1 MKSRE
6 KRIKS
11 GNQLEVEIYPVTE
24 HGHRYDRKRKLS
36 RPEQQALN
44 EKNAIKTFIR
54 LVNTNFVSGDIVI
67 TLEYNKDKRPSGYN
81 QLKRDVQ
88 NYIRRIKYYRNKHDL
103 PIIKYVYVI
112 ELQGVD
118 HWHCHMIMSKI
129 AREVAESLW
138 DNADFVN
145 SKSFQPTQQDGG
157 EAIAKYF
164 MGQKGNK
171 GVKKGCWRRWNSSN
185 NLKQPIEEIKDQT
198 HTRSGLARI
207 ARERIDDRIYWERKH
222 KGYRFVSATP
232 TYNEFN
238 GWWYIYVKMYR
249 DKSLDTLQRHRTR
262 HKRVTQLII

>member
-81 QLKRDVQ
+81 QIKRDVQ

-157 EAIAKYF
+157 GACFRSCFRTYARQYPA
-164 MGQKGNK
+164 
-171 GVKKGCWRRWNSSN
+171 GCISLRNR
-185 NLKQPIEEIKDQT
+185 T
-198 HTRSGLARI
+198 HLCHHRPAVRLHRADSH
-207 ARERIDDRIYWERKH
+207 Y
-222 KGYRFVSATP
+222 P
-232 TYNEFN
+232 Q
-238 GWWYIYVKMYR
+238 
-249 DKSLDTLQRHRTR
+249 LQ
-262 HKRVTQLII
+262 